1 MISSTNGEG
10 DRVDLAVRIG
20 RWRARFLL
28 LRSIRARLPAT
39 AAAVLLAAL
48 GGGCVHYAPAPL
60 EPTQTLAAFEART
73 PDDAAVRERVAML
86 FPTLAAD
93 WPPPRWDRGSV
104 LALAIAADASL
115 GVARAEYAAALGRQ
129 AVAGLPAD
137 PGLSLQTEY
146 ARREQEPWLYGLG
159 LDWVLP
165 SPARRRLDRAIADA
179 EVQAAR
185 ADLLAQVW
193 QLRQRVATALSA
205 LEAGRRRTSQLERLA
220 ALQQRRAEQ
229 MDRRVAAGEDAAADA
244 LPAREAALHAAAAHA
259 DAVIALAEARAAF
272 AEALGLPAAAA
283 DGLSVDWPDWGRPPP
298 LAPGLLAARR
308 EQALLARADLAA
320 LIAAYDASERR
331 LQRAIARQYPQWV
344 LSPGYEWDHGI
355 VKLPLAL
362 GLQLPVF
369 DRNRGEIAEAT
380 GAREVAGAR
389 LIALQAE
396 IHARID
402 AAGAAE
408 TLAADAVAAAE
419 RRAAA
424 AADRQRRA
432 ERALALGAIDRS
444 EALAAE
450 IEVAETAR
458 AVLDRQAAVQAAR
471 LALEDALH
479 APLSGPETTLAL
491 PAGASR

>member
-10 DRVDLAVRIG
+10 DRVNLAVRIG
-20 RWRARFLL
+20 RLRACSLL
-28 LRSIRARLPAT
+28 LRSIRASRPET
-39 AAAVLLAAL
+39 AAAAFLAAL
-48 GGGCVHYAPAPL
+48 AGGCAHYAPAPL
-60 EPTQTLAAFEART
+60 PPAETLAAFEARA
-73 PDDAAVRERVAML
+73 PDDAAVRERIAAL
-86 FPTLAAD
+86 FPALAAD

-104 LALAIAADASL
+104 LALAIATDPSL
-115 GVARAEYAAALGRQ
+115 GVARAEYAAALGRR
-129 AVAGLPAD
+129 AVAGLASD

-146 ARREQEPWLYGLG
+146 ARREQQPWLYGLG

-165 SPARRRLDRAIADA
+165 SPERRRLDRAIAEA
-179 EVQAAR
+179 EVQAAQ
-185 ADLLAQVW
+185 AGLLAQIW
-193 QLRQRVATALSA
+193 QLRQRVATAVST
-205 LEAGRRRTSQLERLA
+205 LEAGRRRASQLERLA
-220 ALQQRRAEQ
+220 GLQQQRAEQ

-259 DAVIALAEARAAF
+259 DAVIALAAAQAAF

-283 DGLSVDWPDWGRPPP
+283 GGLSVDWPDWGRPPP
-298 LAPGLLAARR
+298 LAPDLFAARR

-320 LIAAYDASERR
+320 LIAAYDAAERR

-362 GLQLPVF
+362 GLQLPLF

-402 AAGAAE
+402 AARAAE
-408 TLAADAVAAAE
+408 ALTADASAAAE

-424 AADRQRRA
+424 AAERQRRA
-432 ERALALGAIDRS
+432 ERALTLGAIDRS

-450 IEVAETAR
+450 IEAAEATL
-458 AVLDRQAAVQAAR
+458 AVLDRHGAWQAAR

>member
-1 MISSTNGEG
+1 MISSANGEG

-20 RWRARFLL
+20 RWRAHSLL
-28 LRSIRARLPAT
+28 LRSIRAARQAAAT
-39 AAAVLLAAL
+39 AVLLAVLA
-48 GGGCVHYAPAPL
+48 GGCAHYAPAPL
-60 EPTQTLAAFEART
+60 SPTATLDAFETRT
-73 PDDAAVRERVAML
+73 PDDAAMRERVADL
-86 FPTLAAD
+86 FPTLATD
-93 WPPPRWDRGSV
+93 WPPSRWDRGSV
-104 LALAIAADASL
+104 LALAIAANATL
-115 GVARAEYAAALGRQ
+115 GVARAEYDAALGRR

-165 SPARRRLDRAIADA
+165 SPARRRLDRAIVDA
-179 EVQAAR
+179 EVQTAR
-185 ADLLAQVW
+185 GDLLAQVW

-205 LEAGRRRTSQLERLA
+205 LEAGRRRTAQLERLA
-220 ALQQRRAEQ
+220 ALQLRRAEQ

-259 DAVIALAEARAAF
+259 DAVIALAEARSAF
-272 AEALGLPAAAA
+272 AEALGLTAAAA
-283 DGLSVDWPDWGRPPP
+283 DGLSVDWSDWGRPPP
-298 LAPGLLAARR
+298 LASDLLAARR
-308 EQALLARADLAA
+308 EEALLARADLAA
-320 LIAAYDASERR
+320 LIAAYDAAERR

-344 LSPGYEWDHGI
+344 LSPGYQWDHGI

-362 GLQLPVF
+362 GLQLPLF

-380 GAREVAGAR
+380 GARDVAGAR

-402 AAGAAE
+402 AARATEA
-408 TLAADAVAAAE
+408 LAADAAIAAE

-424 AADRQRRA
+424 ADDRQRRA
-432 ERALALGAIDRS
+432 ERALAAGAIDRS

-450 IEVAETAR
+450 IEAAEAAL
-458 AVLDRQAAVQAAR
+458 AVLDRQAAWQAAR

-479 APLSGPETTLAL
+479 APLSGPETTLAP
-491 PAGASR
+491 PAGVPR